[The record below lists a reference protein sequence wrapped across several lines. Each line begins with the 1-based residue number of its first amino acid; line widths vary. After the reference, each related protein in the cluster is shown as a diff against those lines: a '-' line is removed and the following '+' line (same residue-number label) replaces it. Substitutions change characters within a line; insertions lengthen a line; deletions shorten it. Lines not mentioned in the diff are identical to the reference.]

1 MRAKTYQSTN
11 NWRAPQSL
19 STFGIPII
27 GNSITKYLGLEEFNF
42 SQKVTGI
49 EFENKKL
56 AYIPSFIEKVR
67 PYQSELEL
75 FYSAGNNVTMHYAT
89 LFGVQ
94 QIENNEDRIEEIRN
108 RLNHENFI
116 SWVENNQE
124 FNDNYGGLFDSALVE
139 YRNFFESK
147 RVIANGHENRFVFNV
162 LYEKVVLHNPEIQVP
177 WANLKRARHL
187 YR

>member
-1 MRAKTYQSTN
+1 MKAKTYQSTN

-27 GNSITKYLGLEEFNF
+27 GNRITKYLGLEEFNF
-42 SQKVTGI
+42 SLKVTGI

-56 AYIPSFIEKVR
+56 AYIPCFSEKVR

-89 LFGVQ
+89 LYGVQ
-94 QIENNEDRIEEIRN
+94 QISDNQIIDIRRKLNQEDFME
-108 RLNHENFI
+108 
-116 SWVENNQE
+116 WVENNQE
-124 FNDNYGGLFDSALVE
+124 FRENYDV
-139 YRNFFESK
+139 FFAPAMREFIRFYEESN
-147 RVIANGHENRFVFNV
+147 RIIANGHEVRFVFNV
-162 LYEKVVLHNPEIQVP
+162 LYDKVIFHNPEIQVP